1 MWPRNVIVD
10 KPSQSDRQR
19 ISCYRDF
26 DLLDSEQDRHVSP
39 SVYPEYVQ
47 NQLESAAS
55 ASSVYFRRKYFQ
67 NKLAWTHLK
76 KNFYYKKI
84 SESIPKEKNILDA
97 SRHDFCG
104 LISGCIHVCCD
115 EVKPISHSR
124 EILPQTAPRPLLRF
138 QKFFIPVSG
147 CKLQVSSF
155 RLKVTSYRSQVT
167 GHIKHRL

>member
-10 KPSQSDRQR
+10 KPSQSDLQR

-39 SVYPEYVQ
+39 SVYPEYDQ

-76 KNFYYKKI
+76 KNFYYKKN
-84 SESIPKEKNILDA
+84 SENIPKEKK
-97 SRHDFCG
+97 HF
-104 LISGCIHVCCD
+104 GCIQARFLWTHVWTS
-115 EVKPISHSR
+115 PG
-124 EILPQTAPRPLLRF
+124 LLRCTIADWKELG
-138 QKFFIPVSG
+138 Q
-147 CKLQVSSF
+147 
-155 RLKVTSYRSQVT
+155 
-167 GHIKHRL
+167 KHRRDEAYVALSRGEVRHALQIMRFSMSSWRAGSSRAIN

>member
-1 MWPRNVIVD
+1 MRLSIIVVFLMWPRNVIVD
-10 KPSQSDRQR
+10 KPSQSDPQR

-39 SVYPEYVQ
+39 SVYPEYDQ

-84 SESIPKEKNILDA
+84 SENIPKEKK
-97 SRHDFCG
+97 HF
-104 LISGCIHVCCD
+104 GCIQAQFLWTHLWM
-115 EVKPISHSR
+115 H
-124 EILPQTAPRPLLRF
+124 PLLLRC
-138 QKFFIPVSG
+138 G
-147 CKLQVSSF
+147 GKLAGGWTEMGQVGKIELETESD
-155 RLKVTSYRSQVT
+155 VE
-167 GHIKHRL
+167 